1 MLADSVCSM
10 HIELLHKQYHNMHV
24 GSQPLQNLHV
34 CSQGTCQQWG
44 ADDVPRCLS
53 RNDPQ
58 GSKSTLIMAP
68 ISRWCR
74 KGYHELNS
82 GTLQMLMRPAAA
94 SGVLFDYA
102 CIPDIGTLV
111 SASDCSN

>member
-1 MLADSVCSM
+1 MCD
-10 HIELLHKQYHNMHV
+10 IEVINKLHHNMRV
-24 GSQPLQNLHV
+24 RSQPFQNFHV
-34 CSQGTCQQWG
+34 CSHGTCQQWSAG
-44 ADDVPRCLS
+44 RAPHCLIS
-53 RNDPQ
+53 KIAR
-58 GSKSTLIMAP
+58 GSPGMMLMVP

-111 SASDCSN
+111 SASEFEPISTGSR

>member
-1 MLADSVCSM
+1 MMPTSL
-10 HIELLHKQYHNMHV
+10 
-24 GSQPLQNLHV
+24 
-34 CSQGTCQQWG
+34 
-44 ADDVPRCLS
+44 
-53 RNDPQ
+53 
-58 GSKSTLIMAP
+58 
-68 ISRWCR
+68 WCR

-111 SASDCSN
+111 SIKRCIKTIDPRTDRLLCSTICNPFIGAQH